1 MRGGLGVK
9 KVVFNST
16 LYILALFICVEG
28 ITVIRKN
35 QGEYMVDNIEK
46 CLEKNSFLENY
57 ENISV
62 SKCYDG
68 KFTKEEKKKL
78 LKQLVKSVDGEILD
92 IEYNLDT
99 YDINGKNITRVFGYS
114 RNLGNSSIY
123 KGNKVNFNIILTYL
137 EEDNK
142 TNIYLGSP
150 IVNIDY

>member
-35 QGEYMVDNIEK
+35 QGEYMVNNIEK

-142 TNIYLGSP
+142 TNLYLGSP

>member
-28 ITVIRKN
+28 IKVIRKN
-35 QGEYMVDNIEK
+35 QGEYMVNNIEK

-99 YDINGKNITRVFGYS
+99 YDINGKNITSVLGYS

-142 TNIYLGSP
+142 TNLYLGSP

>member
-35 QGEYMVDNIEK
+35 QGEYMVNNIEK

-123 KGNKVNFNIILTYL
+123 KGNKVNFNINLTYL

-142 TNIYLGSP
+142 TNLYLGSP

>member
-35 QGEYMVDNIEK
+35 QGEYMVNNIEK

-142 TNIYLGSP
+142 TNLYLGSP
-150 IVNIDY
+150 IVNIEY

>member
-1 MRGGLGVK
+1 MAWTNYSQPIK
-9 KVVFNST
+9 
-16 LYILALFICVEG
+16 ILSATDINNIKE
-28 ITVIRKN
+28 
-35 QGEYMVDNIEK
+35 NIEIIRG
-46 CLEKNSFLENY
+46 LLTEK
-57 ENISV
+57 
-62 SKCYDG
+62 G
-68 KFTKEEKKKL
+68 FTVGNTQDFQASESTQFIKMF
-78 LKQLVKSVDGEILD
+78 DILSN

-142 TNIYLGSP
+142 TNLYLGSP

>member
-1 MRGGLGVK
+1 MVIIVK
-9 KVVFNST
+9 EVF
-16 LYILALFICVEG
+16 
-28 ITVIRKN
+28 
-35 QGEYMVDNIEK
+35 
-46 CLEKNSFLENY
+46 
-57 ENISV
+57 
-62 SKCYDG
+62 
-68 KFTKEEKKKL
+68 
-78 LKQLVKSVDGEILD
+78 KSVDGEILD

-142 TNIYLGSP
+142 TNLYLGSP

>member
-1 MRGGLGVK
+1 MK
-9 KVVFNST
+9 KT
-16 LYILALFICVEG
+16 YIYFALCILVLFICVEG
-28 ITVIRKN
+28 IEIIRKN

-46 CLEKNSFLENY
+46 YLKKNSFLENY

-68 KFTKEEKKKL
+68 KFTKEEKKIL
-78 LKQLVKSVDGEILD
+78 LNQLVESVDGEILD
-92 IEYNLDT
+92 IDYNLDT

-114 RNLGNSSIY
+114 RKLGRSSIY

-142 TNIYLGSP
+142 TNLYLGSP

>member
-142 TNIYLGSP
+142 TNLYLGSP